1 MAAGSGLWGC
11 AGAAHPQRGTVAL
24 GDAQDWQQTLH
35 TSAGLDLEM
44 GFEREGRKKRAANCS
59 NERRID
65 GSVG

>member
-1 MAAGSGLWGC
+1 M
-11 AGAAHPQRGTVAL
+11 AL

-59 NERRID
+59 NERRMD